1 MKRIVLRILPIFF
14 MIQMALAEDVSVL
27 VEDCNDYLSQ
37 ARDVCTK
44 SCPNGDWSGNWSC
57 ARQEI
62 NCVCNSG
69 DFKVIVGDCKEFY
82 YNEPA
87 RETCSKFCPNGDWS
101 GKSKCENL
109 QLHCVCN

>member
-1 MKRIVLRILPIFF
+1 MKRIALGILPIFF

-44 SCPNGDWSGNWSC
+44 SCPNGDWSG
-57 ARQEI
+57 
-62 NCVCNSG
+62 
-69 DFKVIVGDCKEFY
+69 
-82 YNEPA
+82 
-87 RETCSKFCPNGDWS
+87 
-101 GKSKCENL
+101 KSKCENL